1 MKILLITFSFLF
13 FISTVKAGPVDGRA
27 ILCKSS
33 KQIDQDNPWKGYYFE
48 NGQVFSLHI
57 HGYDTKKNK
66 LGKYS
71 YGGGTKYIVWGRY
84 RQTLDRKTL
93 KLNDATC
100 SLSSKNG
107 IRTFL
112 NQIIARA
119 KIENKL

>member
-1 MKILLITFSFLF
+1 MKILFFTFSFLF
-13 FISTVKAGPVDGRA
+13 FISTVKAGSVDGRA

-33 KQIDQDNPWKGYYFE
+33 KQIDQDNPWRGYFFE
-48 NGQVFSLHI
+48 KGQVFSLHI
-57 HGYDTKKNK
+57 HGYDTIKMK
-66 LGKYS
+66 LGNYS

-100 SLSSKNG
+100 SLSSKDK
-107 IRTFL
+107 IKTFL
-112 NQIIARA
+112 NQIITRA